1 MSNLLG
7 EREINSLGLLFMILS
22 HLGLLQEVVNFLSNP
37 IKNLFLLWFVCV
49 KKVEKIS
56 CELHCKMIKHVIL

>member
-7 EREINSLGLLFMILS
+7 EREINSLRLLCMILS

-37 IKNLFLLWFVCV
+37 IKNLFCYGLYVPKRLRKFGF
-49 KKVEKIS
+49 
-56 CELHCKMIKHVIL
+56 L

>member
-7 EREINSLGLLFMILS
+7 EREINSLGLLCMILS

-37 IKNLFLLWFVCV
+37 IKNLFCYGLYVPKRLRKFGF
-49 KKVEKIS
+49 
-56 CELHCKMIKHVIL
+56 L